1 MKPHKMAGFYRN
13 EGRARVL
20 LAKGEDC
27 FRPHSFPLGERNGS
41 YQTGYLSLGTDGE
54 DLCGRFIDAD
64 QKIPDWPVKTS
75 FLGEVEAVV
84 RSGINPWFG
93 DSALV
98 TSFGACGFLPNSSLT
113 FQLKVSNRSAKPY
126 GNFYAPHSWH
136 LPWVFPVLVIA
147 S

>member
-64 QKIPDWPVKTS
+64 QKIPD
-75 FLGEVEAVV
+75 
-84 RSGINPWFG
+84 
-93 DSALV
+93 
-98 TSFGACGFLPNSSLT
+98 
-113 FQLKVSNRSAKPY
+113 
-126 GNFYAPHSWH
+126 
-136 LPWVFPVLVIA
+136 
-147 S
+147 